1 MAVKKGKFIIGS
13 IGDTVYKAV
22 NGTQV
27 MQSKPGRGGV
37 RQTPATKESASLF
50 GKGSSLAGSLRNRM
64 YHVINGNADGRVAS
78 RFTTAVNSVIRH
90 CYSSKT
96 KTFHFEKDSFESLVG
111 FDFNIKSLLQKSM
124 WLMPESKLTENILT
138 ITLPEL
144 KTHEE
149 LKFPK
154 GTNLC
159 EIKICVLLYKLEEG
173 LEYKIPEIKTVE
185 ITSDL
190 AILEEQDIEFN
201 IPEGCFCIAAIG
213 LHYYEVKRNV
223 TTDRNSKTFNPAA
236 ICAVYNNEGTFDPE
250 EPRLWLFRDNLE
262 FKAASDTSATTGQ
275 ASPRS
280 QP

>member
-1 MAVKKGKFIIGS
+1 MAVKKGKFISGS
-13 IGDTVYKAV
+13 MGNVVYKEI
-22 NGTQV
+22 NGVQV
-27 MQSKPGRGGV
+27 MQSKPGKGGV
-37 RQTPATKESASLF
+37 RQTPATKESASIF
-50 GKGSSLAGSLRNRM
+50 GKASTLASFFRGRM
-64 YHVINGNADGRVAS
+64 HHVINDNADGLVVS
-78 RFTTAVNSVIRH
+78 RFTTAVSSVIRH
-90 CYSSKT
+90 CYSPQT
-96 KTFHFEKDSFESLVG
+96 KTFHFEKDSFQSLIG
-111 FDFNIKSLLQKSM
+111 FDFNIKSPLQKSM
-124 WLMPESKLTENILT
+124 WLMPESKLAENKLT

-159 EIKICVLLYKLEEG
+159 EIKICVLLYRLEEG
-173 LEYKIPEIKTVE
+173 MEYKSAIVKTVE

-213 LHYYEVKRNV
+213 LHYYQVDQNV
-223 TTDRNSKTFNPAA
+223 TTDRNSKIFNPAA
-236 ICAVYNNEGTFDPE
+236 ICAAYNNEGTFNPE
-250 EPRLWLFRDNLE
+250 EPQRWWCRDKLI
-262 FKAASDTSATTGQ
+262 FKAASGMSATTDQ

>member
-1 MAVKKGKFIIGS
+1 MAVKRGKFIVGS
-13 IGDTVYKAV
+13 MGDVVYKEI
-22 NGTQV
+22 NGVQV
-27 MQSKPGRGGV
+27 MQSKPGKGGV
-37 RQTPATKESASLF
+37 RQTPATKESAGLF
-50 GKGSSLAGSLRNRM
+50 GKGSTLASFFRGRM
-64 YHVINGNADGRVAS
+64 HSVINGNADGLAVS

-96 KTFHFEKDSFESLVG
+96 KTFHFEKDSFESLIG
-111 FDFNIKSLLQKSM
+111 FDFNIKSPLQKSM
-124 WLMPESKLTENILT
+124 WLMPESKLHENILT

-159 EIKICVLLYKLEEG
+159 EIRICVLRYRLEEG
-173 LEYKIPEIKTVE
+173 MEYEIPEIQTVE

-190 AILEEQDIEFN
+190 AILEEQDFEFS
-201 IPEGCFCIAAIG
+201 IPEGSFCIAGIG
-213 LHYYEVKRNV
+213 LHYYEVKKNI
-223 TTDRNSKTFNPAA
+223 TIDRNSRIFNPAA
-236 ICAVYNNEGTFDPE
+236 ICAAYMNGGTFKPE
-250 EPRLWLFRDNLE
+250 EPQLWPYRETLL
-262 FKAASDTSATTGQ
+262 FKAASDTSATTDQ

>member
-13 IGDTVYKAV
+13 MGDVVYKEI
-22 NGTQV
+22 NGVQV

-37 RQTPATKESASLF
+37 KQTPATKESAGVF
-50 GKGSSLAGSLRNRM
+50 GKASSLASFFRGRM
-64 YHVINGNADGRVAS
+64 HPVINDNADGRVVS

-111 FDFNIKSLLQKSM
+111 FDFNIKSPVQKSM
-124 WLMPESKLTENILT
+124 WLMPESKLAENILT

-159 EIKICVLLYKLEEG
+159 EIKICVLRYRLEEG
-173 LEYKIPEIKTVE
+173 LEYKIPEVKTVE

-190 AILEEQDIEFN
+190 AILEEQDIEFD

-236 ICAVYNNEGTFDPE
+236 ICAIYSNEGTFNPEDPQ
-250 EPRLWLFRDNLE
+250 LWLFRDKLE
-262 FKAASDTSATTGQ
+262 FKAASDTSATTDQ